1 MAGGVVL
8 VDTTI
13 LIDFFRKTDKANSA
27 LVRLVESGYA
37 YQISAVTE
45 FEIYTGASLG
55 QFDFWNAFLH
65 RTEVLSFD
73 KVVAHSAAAIN
84 RDLKQ
89 QRKQIAAPDLF
100 IAATAIT
107 HQLPLAT
114 LNRKHFERVSE
125 LTLIDV

>member
-1 MAGGVVL
+1 MAGSVIL

-27 LVRLVESGYA
+27 LVRLVEGGYG
-37 YQISAVTE
+37 YHISAVTE

-55 QFDFWNAFLH
+55 QLDFWNAFLL

-73 KVVAHSAAAIN
+73 RAVAHVAAAIN

-100 IAATAIT
+100 IAATALA
-107 HQLPLAT
+107 HRMPLAT
-114 LNRKHFERVSE
+114 LNRRHFERVSE
-125 LTLIDV
+125 LNLIDV